1 MPWLQSVVRTAQGK
15 VVRSETTRV
24 SVVLVEAGVAL
35 VIGRWTTEM
44 ASMMGLVM
52 GLVVRAQWLVLAWLE
67 LAVRPQVVMG
77 MD

>member
-1 MPWLQSVVRTAQGK
+1 M
-15 VVRSETTRV
+15 RSETTRV
-24 SVVLVEAGVAL
+24 SVVPVEACVVL

-67 LAVRPQVVMG
+67 MAVRPQGVMG